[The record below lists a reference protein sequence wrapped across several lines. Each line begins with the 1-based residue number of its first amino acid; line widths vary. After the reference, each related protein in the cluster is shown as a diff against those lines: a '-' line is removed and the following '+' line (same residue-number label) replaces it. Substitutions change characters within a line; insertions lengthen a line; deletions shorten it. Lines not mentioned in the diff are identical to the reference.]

1 LTLQKALGR
10 CSQQGAHNVSRIG
23 LADVAPWVRICDP
36 FILVIN
42 ILINIVINIAKSLG
56 MNSLEEESPM
66 QTENLEP
73 WVCDSSQHELVAAI
87 GANRGQALVDTV
99 SASW

>member
-1 LTLQKALGR
+1 
-10 CSQQGAHNVSRIG
+10 
-23 LADVAPWVRICDP
+23 
-36 FILVIN
+36 
-42 ILINIVINIAKSLG
+42 

>member
-1 LTLQKALGR
+1 MLMGTPALVPAVFYPLTLQKALGR

-56 MNSLEEESPM
+56 NEFARRGIA
-66 QTENLEP
+66 NADREP
-73 WVCDSSQHELVAAI
+73 GTL
-87 GANRGQALVDTV
+87 GLR
-99 SASW
+99 